1 MAQHLSQL
9 LGQLIEREHPNLPAL
24 PERVAAIRPGG
35 DKTWSPKEELGH
47 LIDSAINN
55 HVRFVCAAIGPEFR
69 GPGYAQDD
77 WVTVHAYQ
85 DMAWNRIVELW
96 RLHNLHLAFLLERI
110 PDAKLE
116 TLCVVGSGE
125 PMPLRSLVE
134 DYALHMQHHLDHL
147 LGREIVTQYPP
158 PPQEQSAQT
167 L

>member
-1 MAQHLSQL
+1 
-9 LGQLIEREHPNLPAL
+9 
-24 PERVAAIRPGG
+24 
-35 DKTWSPKEELGH
+35 
-47 LIDSAINN
+47 
-55 HVRFVCAAIGPEFR
+55 
-69 GPGYAQDD
+69 
-77 WVTVHAYQ
+77 
-85 DMAWNRIVELW
+85 MAWNRIVELW